1 MDNLLQMNKFEIVDM
16 PGMNTLAYLVERD
29 FEAYQKG
36 YALLS
41 LEKIRSSEY
50 EESGKMHKVFNVL
63 VNNPKDEDDI
73 ILLTLT
79 DKDAFLSTGI
89 LDNNGFRT
97 VATDVP
103 LNYGSIFNTEGVEYK
118 EVNYTPDLRRN
129 FTIVDTQTGEE
140 VKPTLYKDNETGEI
154 KGRCK
159 LMPNRAYIVLEVT
172 IEDADVM
179 KYLEKMDENKAS
191 NNVEEEFSTK
201 SDSILNEED
210 EMI

>member
-41 LEKIRSSEY
+41 LEKIRSTEY
-50 EESGKMHKVFNVL
+50 EESGKLHKVFNVL
-63 VNNPKDEDDI
+63 VNNPQDEDDI

-79 DKDAFLSTGI
+79 DNGAFLSTGI
-89 LDNNGFRT
+89 LDYNGFRT

-103 LNYGSIFNTEGVEYK
+103 LNYGSIFNTEGVEYR
-118 EVNYTPDLRRN
+118 EVNYTPDLKRN

-140 VKPTLYKDNETGEI
+140 VIPTLYRDNETGEF
-154 KGRCK
+154 KSRCK
-159 LMPNRAYIVLEVT
+159 LMPNRAYIILEVT
-172 IEDADVM
+172 MEDADVI
-179 KYLEKMDENKAS
+179 KYLEKMDENKTSHQVDNSENQTS
-191 NNVEEEFSTK
+191 NAI
-201 SDSILNEED
+201 DDGD
-210 EMI
+210 ELI